1 MGFNRMIG
9 SCLAVFIYFGTA
21 AQGTDSTTISIKCEI
36 IDAETKQPVKAKI
49 KYESLP
55 YGSKIG
61 VFTGNSFSFNME
73 DGQDY
78 SLQVSA
84 DGYTVWSETI
94 HSSSLAERNV
104 FRTIELTP
112 TGVNKII
119 RLEKLIF
126 ALGNAEITE
135 ASHQELDELVAMLL
149 QNENIT
155 IQLEGHTDFRG
166 NPKQNMKLSEER
178 VESVRNYM
186 VSKGIDKKRIK
197 TKAFGGTQPLSRGDD
212 NEARRSNRRVEVRIL
227 SN

>member
-1 MGFNRMIG
+1 MGFNRMI
-9 SCLAVFIYFGTA
+9 SALVAAFIYFGAT
-21 AQGTDSTTISIKCEI
+21 AQGTDTTIVVVKAEV
-36 IDAETKQPVKAKI
+36 IDADTKEPVKAKI

-61 VFTGNSFSFNME
+61 VFSGNSFSFNME
-73 DGQDY
+73 DGSDY
-78 SLQVSA
+78 AIMITA
-84 DGYTVWSETI
+84 DGYSPYSETI
-94 HSSSLAERNV
+94 KAADALDRRI
-104 FRTIELTP
+104 FKTIELRP

-126 ALGNAEITE
+126 ALGKAEITD
-135 ASHQELDELVAMLL
+135 ASYQELDELVEMLK
-149 QNENIT
+149 QNDNIN

-166 NPKQNMKLSEER
+166 NAKQNMKLSEER
-178 VESVRNYM
+178 VEAVKEYLVN
-186 VSKGIDKKRIK
+186 KGIDKRRIK